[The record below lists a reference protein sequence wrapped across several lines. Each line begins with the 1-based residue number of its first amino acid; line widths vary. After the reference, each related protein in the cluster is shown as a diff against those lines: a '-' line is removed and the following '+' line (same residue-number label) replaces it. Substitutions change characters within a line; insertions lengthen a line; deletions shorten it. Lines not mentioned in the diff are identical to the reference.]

1 LRRDQRPYVADPD
14 WRILISMVVAV
25 QTLVTVLDDRRTD
38 WVRQYRRDQAAADL
52 WAKGLRHVSHSLE
65 TQERVFRMTEQ
76 LVRSGVDRTDVF
88 TALEEADRCVALSDN
103 PYVAAEAG
111 HRVVST
117 LVDLAPESL
126 VICAEEDESS
136 LRALGFDPLVF
147 DGHDPA
153 AYAWVIFELN
163 KRAEAT
169 RRSNWRRCVPQALAT
184 PTPIG
189 LARL

>member
-1 LRRDQRPYVADPD
+1 MA
-14 WRILISMVVAV
+14 
-25 QTLVTVLDDRRTD
+25 
-38 WVRQYRRDQAAADL
+38 
-52 WAKGLRHVSHSLE
+52 
-65 TQERVFRMTEQ
+65 EQ
-76 LVRSGVDRTDVF
+76 LARTGVDRTDVF

-103 PYVAAEAG
+103 PHVAAEAG
-111 HRVVST
+111 HRAVST

-126 VICAEEDESS
+126 VICAEEDEST
-136 LRALGFDPLVF
+136 LRALGFDPLAF

-153 AYAWVIFELN
+153 AYAWVMFELS

-169 RRSNWRRCVPQALAT
+169 VRSDWRRCVPQAFAN